1 MSGPAAGAAHSGP
14 LPTAALTVS
23 VVVPVLDDAAHLREC
38 LALLARQTRRPD
50 EVVVVDNGSTDDSA
64 AVARAAGARVVH
76 EPRRGIPSAAA
87 AGYDAARGDL
97 ILRCDA
103 DTRVAPDWTERIAAR
118 FAAEPALLG
127 LTGPGWFYDQPGL
140 LGRVRSDAYTAAYR
154 WAGGAALAG
163 TPLWGSNCALR
174 AEAWRAVRHRVH
186 RHRADVHDDLDLSF
200 HLLRHAP
207 ASTRFDPGLRV
218 GAAGRLFG
226 SLDARVRQGRMAV
239 TTLRLNWAELS
250 PGMRWVRRVQA
261 AARP

>member
-1 MSGPAAGAAHSGP
+1 MSGPAAGGARPEP
-14 LPTAALTVS
+14 LTARTTVS
-23 VVVPVLDDAAHLREC
+23 VVVPVLDDADHLRAC

-64 AVARAAGARVVH
+64 AVARAAGARVVS
-76 EPRRGIPSAAA
+76 EPHRGIPSAAA
-87 AGYDAARGDL
+87 TGYDAAHGDL

-103 DTRVAPDWTERIAAR
+103 DTRMPEDWVERITAR

-127 LTGPGWFYDQPGL
+127 LTGPGAFYDQPRL
-140 LGRVRSDAYTAAYR
+140 LGRLRSAAYTAAYR
-154 WAGGAALAG
+154 WVAGAAVAG
-163 TPLWGSNCALR
+163 TPLWGSNCAFR

-186 RHRADVHDDLDLSF
+186 RRRADVHDDFDLSF
-200 HLLRHAP
+200 HLLLHAP

-226 SLDARVRQGRMAV
+226 SLESRVRQGRMAV